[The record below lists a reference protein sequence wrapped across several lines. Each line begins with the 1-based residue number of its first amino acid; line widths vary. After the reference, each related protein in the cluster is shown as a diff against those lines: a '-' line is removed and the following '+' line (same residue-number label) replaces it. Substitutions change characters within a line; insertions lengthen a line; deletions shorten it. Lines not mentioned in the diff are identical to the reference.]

1 MDYSEIVR
9 QFSEKVDSVTY
20 IDKKDSMEVDDAAT
34 LDWSNIVPEPPRNAS
49 LTTRKELEYLSEL
62 TANTSTEEK
71 RLVTIAD
78 KEALDLFSPI
88 ANRFGIEI
96 PSKLIKNLFA
106 KIFWPITYN
115 LKFKFNRPRP
125 EQLAPFYG
133 ININV
138 IKTTTHQTPAYP
150 SGHTTYG
157 FTIAHVLSDM
167 YPLHRDE
174 FFSQAKLVALARCLQ
189 GVHYPSDNEA
199 SMMLVKAVWENVKN
213 NTFTGLE
220 VLDKERSV

>member
-9 QFSEKVDSVTY
+9 QFSEKIDNITY
-20 IDKKDSMEVDDAAT
+20 IDKKDSMKVDNTAT
-34 LDWSNIVPEPPRNAS
+34 LDWNNIVPEPPKNTS
-49 LTTRKELEYLSEL
+49 STTKKELEYLSEL
-62 TANTSTEEK
+62 TANISAEEK
-71 RLVTIAD
+71 KLVIVAD

-88 ANRFGIEI
+88 ASRFNIEI
-96 PSKLIKNLFA
+96 PSKLIKSLYT

-125 EQLAPFYG
+125 EQLAPLYG

-167 YPLHRDE
+167 YPLHRDD
-174 FFSQAKLVALARCLQ
+174 FFHQAKLVALARCLQ

-199 SMMLVKAVWENVKN
+199 SMKLVRAVWENVKN
-213 NTFTGLE
+213 NAFTGLE